1 MARSD
6 RRMREFERREQEIL
20 DAALKL
26 CATPEF
32 ESVTMD
38 QIAELADVGKG
49 TLYKHFAGKD
59 EMLFRLMLR
68 FYAGLL
74 EELHAL
80 PPAEPLMARFRQV
93 IEHALHYHLGN
104 REYRYIVQYCD
115 RIEFKERAE
124 PAWRDDFLTLD
135 RAFEDWATPL
145 LEAGMESGVVV
156 RRSVRSLLLGLHAC
170 FKGAVALLWA
180 GSDWCPCG
188 GDQETVVDSVAR
200 FMLAGLVGVPEVAD
214 LSPLRHA
221 AGDAGR

>member
-6 RRMREFERREQEIL
+6 RKLREFERREQEIL
-20 DAALKL
+20 DAALSL

-32 ESVTMD
+32 ESITMG
-38 QIAELADVGKG
+38 QIAERADVGKG
-49 TLYKHFAGKD
+49 TLYNHFASRD

-74 EELHAL
+74 GELHAL

-93 IEHALHYHLGN
+93 IEHALHYHLEN

-145 LEAGMESGVVV
+145 LEAGMENGVMKRHPV
-156 RRSVRSLLLGLHAC
+156 RCLLLGLHAC
-170 FKGAVALLWA
+170 FKGAVAMLWA
-180 GSDWCPCG
+180 GANWCPCG
-188 GDQETVVDSVAR
+188 GDQATVISSVTR
-200 FMLAGLVGVPEVAD
+200 FMLAGLVGNPEGED
-214 LSPLRHA
+214 LTQ
-221 AGDAGR
+221 DAT